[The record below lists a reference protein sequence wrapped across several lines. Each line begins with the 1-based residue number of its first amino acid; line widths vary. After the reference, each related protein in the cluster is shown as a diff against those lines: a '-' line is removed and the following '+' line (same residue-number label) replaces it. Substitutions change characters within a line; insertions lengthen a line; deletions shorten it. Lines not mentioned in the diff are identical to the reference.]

1 MTMHQLIVWDHSHGI
16 PFEVK
21 QGEEIGCYG
30 WSAVVCDVH
39 VVG

>member
-21 QGEEIGCYG
+21 QGEEIGHM
-30 WSAVVCDVH
+30 DIEKQ
-39 VVG
+39 